1 MLTEFTT
8 AAAERVQ
15 RWSARV
21 WFELPREIFFG
32 KLMKEDPNAIIE
44 VKRDLEGQPGDR
56 LNFSLVNKDNSAGV
70 TGDDDLE
77 GQEAELDVD
86 TDAVTLDQKR
96 NAIRLKGKL
105 SMKRTAFD
113 QLDAAKSV
121 LKTWMAETIDDDWFT
136 ELSTSNTRQKF
147 GGGAA
152 SRAVL
157 AATGLIT
164 PALIDQT
171 MAAAQKADPKVHPV
185 RVNGDDLY
193 VLVMHTDVWYDLRQ
207 NSVWQGYQQNG
218 AQVRGDDNPIFS
230 GRAGIYNQTVLHHHE
245 KVPTGTDAGTGA
257 NVAYAVNLFLGRQAG
272 VHAWG
277 ARPESWV
284 KEFNYGG
291 SIGVAIGAIYKA
303 RKAVFANVDHG
314 IFAIETA
321 RTNN

>member
-21 WFELPREIFFG
+21 WFELPREIYFG
-32 KLMKEDPNAIIE
+32 KFMKEDPNAVIE

-56 LNFSLVNKDNSAGV
+56 LNFSLINKASGAGV

-77 GQEAELDVD
+77 GQEEELDVD

-147 GGGAA
+147 GGGVA
-152 SRAVL
+152 SRAAL
-157 AATGLIT
+157 TSAGLIT

-185 RVNGDDLY
+185 RVSGDDLY
-193 VLVMHTDVWYDLRQ
+193 VFLMHTDVWYDLRQ
-207 NSVWQGYQQNG
+207 NAVWQGYQQNG

-245 KVPTGTDAGTGA
+245 KVPTGTDAGAGA
-257 NVAYAVNLFLGRQAG
+257 DVAYAVNLFLGRQAG

-277 ARPESWV
+277 ARPETWT
-284 KEFNYGG
+284 KEFNYGA

-314 IFAIETA
+314 IFAVETA